1 MPSAPTGRDNQF
13 KVSDPFFVQIPA
25 FAGMTDGRG
34 GNRIISLRA
43 DRAGGYNGG
52 MGKYPIFLNLEGRR
66 VVVIGA
72 GAVGARKA
80 QSLAEAG
87 ARVVVVAPLIDPMFD
102 DLAKMAN
109 VEIVQTR
116 YSKEFLTGAILA
128 IAATDD
134 AMLNR
139 QIYADCQKLE
149 VLCNVVDVPE
159 LCDFY
164 VPAVVQR
171 GPLQIAI
178 GTDGNCPAYSG
189 HVRRKLEE
197 MFTEAH
203 GRFVQE
209 LEQLRKRMLTA
220 VPDANRRKTLMG
232 RMVNDESLDYFI
244 RSGVEAWRKRAEEII
259 AGKDI

>member
-1 MPSAPTGRDNQF
+1 MVR
-13 KVSDPFFVQIPA
+13 
-25 FAGMTDGRG
+25 
-34 GNRIISLRA
+34 
-43 DRAGGYNGG
+43 
-52 MGKYPIFLNLEGRR
+52 YPIFLNLEGRR

-87 ARVVVVAPLIDPMFD
+87 ARVVVVAPQVDPIFD
-102 DLAKMAN
+102 DLAGMAN
-109 VEIVQTR
+109 VEIIQTR
-116 YSKEFLTGAILA
+116 YSKEYLVGAVLA

-134 AMLNR
+134 VMLNR
-139 QIYADCQKLE
+139 QIYADCQKLD

-171 GPLQIAI
+171 GSLQIAI

-197 MFTEAH
+197 QFTEAH

-209 LEQLRKRMLTA
+209 LEQLRKRILHI
-220 VPDANRRKTLMG
+220 VPDTNRRKTLLG
-232 RMVNDESLDYFI
+232 NLVNDESLDYFV
-244 RSGVEAWRKRAEEII
+244 RHGSEAWRARAERII
-259 AGKDI
+259 AGQDI